1 MNDEINRTNGTERP
15 RTFPWTPVLAVAILA
30 LGGLSFFYENAQT
43 EDLRRQVVA
52 YQKDNAALR
61 SGLSKSDLELQTA
74 LDAVREEL
82 ASTRQDT
89 NSALTKAQASV
100 RKHADLVA
108 GRIAQ
113 QQKEQGE
120 QLSAELDKV
129 KESANETTSKLDET
143 TTKLD
148 GKLDGI
154 STEVGAVKSD
164 VASARS
170 NIEET
175 KGELQRARGDMGV
188 MSGLIATNSKE
199 VQYLRDLG
207 DRNIYEFTILRTAGM
222 QKVGDIQV
230 TLKKV
235 DTKRNR
241 YTLDVRADDRLVEK
255 RDKTINEPVQFY
267 TSQARQ
273 PYELVVNQVQ
283 KDKVIGYL
291 ATPKVTLS
299 RNTSPAK

>member
-1 MNDEINRTNGTERP
+1 MNDEIKQTNGTERP

-30 LGGLSFFYENAQT
+30 SGGFSYFHENAQA

-52 YQKDNAALR
+52 FQQDNAALR
-61 SGLSKSDLELQTA
+61 SNLSKSDSELQTA
-74 LDAVREEL
+74 LDAVRDEL
-82 ASTRQDT
+82 TNTRQDT
-89 NSALTKAQASV
+89 SSALAKAQASV

-120 QLSAELDKV
+120 QLSAELSKV
-129 KESANETTSKLDET
+129 KESASET

-154 STEVGAVKSD
+154 STEVGTVKSD

-170 NIEET
+170 NIEAT
-175 KGELQRARGDMGV
+175 QGELQRARGDMGV
-188 MSGLIATNSKE
+188 ISGLIATNSKE
-199 VQYLRDLG
+199 IQFLRDLG
-207 DRNIYEFTILRTAGM
+207 DRNIYEFTILKTAGM

-230 TLKKV
+230 MLKKA
-235 DTKRNR
+235 DSKRNR
-241 YTLDVRADDRLVEK
+241 YTVDVRVDDKLVEK
-255 RDKTINEPVQFY
+255 QNKTIDEPVQFY
-267 TSQARQ
+267 TSRARL

-291 ATPKVTLS
+291 ATPKVMVS
-299 RNTSPAK
+299 RTNGASK

>member
-1 MNDEINRTNGTERP
+1 MNDEINQTNGTERP
-15 RTFPWTPVLAVAILA
+15 RTSLWMPVFAVVILA
-30 LGGLSFFYENAQT
+30 LGCFSFFYEKAQT
-43 EDLRRQVVA
+43 EGLRRQVVA
-52 YQKDNAALR
+52 YQQDNAALR
-61 SGLSKSDLELQTA
+61 SSLSQSDSELQTA

-89 NSALTKAQASV
+89 NSALAKAQASV

-129 KESANETTSKLDET
+129 KESTNETATELG
-143 TTKLD
+143 

-154 STEVGAVKSD
+154 STEVGTVKSD
-164 VASARS
+164 VASAKS

-175 KGELQRARGDMGV
+175 QGDLQRARGDMGV
-188 MSGLIATNSKE
+188 MSGLIATNGKE
-199 VQYLRDLG
+199 IQYLRDLG
-207 DRNIYEFTILRTAGM
+207 DRNIYEFTIARMAGL

-230 TLKKV
+230 MLKKA
-235 DTKRNR
+235 DSKRNR
-241 YTLDVRADDRLVEK
+241 YTVDVRVDDKLVEK
-255 RDKTINEPVQFY
+255 QNKTINEPVQFY
-267 TSQARQ
+267 TSRAHQ

-291 ATPKVTLS
+291 ATPKVTVS
-299 RNTSPAK
+299 RNTSANQ